1 MNELISFLNK
11 WFEGKIKSLQLK
23 KTVAGK
29 VISVSD
35 DMTEATVELPNTGLV
50 KLLNKSGE
58 ELSESDSVW
67 VEYSTKPS
75 SGVIA
80 MRNGKAKP
88 LGGDGGSKYI
98 YVGNAVALTHKQ
110 AEEYYFADKLLE
122 KVYVNNNNVI
132 IYDFPGDHIII
143 DGKPAVW
150 LGSYT
155 GDAGLERYKSIAKPS
170 DVMTECSFALAGKS
184 GKYFCRPSSFGYGST
199 SGAFSCRCQPYY
211 TKKDG
216 STQSISYSYV
226 DISSPP
232 ALMGIV
238 VCIRSINAPSTN
250 YPYGYATGT
259 LGIAVFD
266 SAGALLGANFID
278 SGAGQ
283 RISNF
288 PFASQAEYDAA
299 AGIVARLDVQP
310 SEASEAIAEVLED
323 STNE

>member
-29 VISVSD
+29 VISVSG

-58 ELSESDSVW
+58 ELSEGDSVW
-67 VEYSTKPS
+67 VEYRTKPS

-150 LGSYT
+150 LDSYIN
-155 GDAGLERYKSIAKPS
+155 DEGLERYKSIAKPS
-170 DVMTECSFALAGKS
+170 DAMTECSFALAGKS
-184 GKYFCRPSSFGYGST
+184 GKYFCRPSSFGYST
-199 SGAFSCRCQPYY
+199 PSSGFGCRCQAYY
-211 TKKDG
+211 ATDS
-216 STQSISYSYV
+216 STQSISYSFV
-226 DISSPP
+226 DVSTPP

-238 VCIRSINAPSTN
+238 VCIRSINAPSTT

-259 LGIAVFD
+259 LGVAVFD
-266 SAGALLGANFID
+266 SAGAILDARFVSSAKDHKIN
-278 SGAGQ
+278 
-283 RISNF
+283 NF

-299 AGIVARLDVQP
+299 VGIVARLDVQP
-310 SEASEAIAEVLED
+310 SEASEAIAEVLGG
-323 STNE
+323 

>member
-11 WFEGKIKSLQLK
+11 WFEGKIKNLQLK

-29 VISVSD
+29 VISVSG
-35 DMTEATVELPNTGLV
+35 DMAEATVELPNTGLV

-58 ELSESDSVW
+58 ELSEGDSVW
-67 VEYSTKPS
+67 VEYRTKPS

-110 AEEYYFADKLLE
+110 AEEYYFADQLLG

-132 IYDFPGDHIII
+132 IYDFPGGHIII

-155 GDAGLERYKSIAKPS
+155 GDAGLERYKTIAKPS

-184 GKYFCRPSSFGYGST
+184 GNYFCRPSSFGYST
-199 SGAFSCRCQPYY
+199 PSSGFGCRCQAYY

-216 STQSISYSYV
+216 STKQAGGIV
-226 DISSPP
+226 DVSTPP

-238 VCIRSINAPSTN
+238 VCIRSINAPSTT

-266 SAGALLGANFID
+266 SAGALLGAKFVSSSDNQ
-278 SGAGQ
+278 S
-283 RISNF
+283 ISNF
-288 PFASQAEYDAA
+288 PFASQAEYEAA
-299 AGIVARLDVQP
+299 VGIVARLDVQP

-323 STNE
+323 SNNE

>member
-29 VISVSD
+29 VISVSG
-35 DMTEATVELPNTGLV
+35 DMAEATVELPNTGLV

-58 ELSESDSVW
+58 ELSEGDSVW
-67 VEYSTKPS
+67 VEYRTKPS

-80 MRNGKAKP
+80 MRNGKVKP

-143 DGKPAVW
+143 DGKPAVL
-150 LGSYT
+150 LGSSAT
-155 GDAGLERYKSIAKPS
+155 GDTELERYKSIAKPS

-184 GKYFCRPSSFGYGST
+184 GKYFCRPSEFGYGST
-199 SGAFSCRCQPYY
+199 SGAFYCRCQPYY
-211 TKKDG
+211 ATGSSTK
-216 STQSISYSYV
+216 SISVSFV
-226 DISSPP
+226 DVSTPP

-238 VCIRSINAPSTN
+238 VCIRSINAPSTS
-250 YPYGYATGT
+250 YPYGYASGT

-266 SAGALLGANFID
+266 SAGALLGAKFVSSSDNQ
-278 SGAGQ
+278 S
-283 RISNF
+283 ISYF
-288 PFASQAEYDAA
+288 PFASQAEYEAA
-299 AGIVARLDVQP
+299 VGIVARLDVQP

-323 STNE
+323 SNNE

>member
-29 VISVSD
+29 VISVLD

-58 ELSESDSVW
+58 ELSEGDSVW
-67 VEYSTKPS
+67 VEYRTKPS

-143 DGKPAVW
+143 DGKPAVL
-150 LGSYT
+150 LGSSAT
-155 GDAGLERYKSIAKPS
+155 GDTELERYKSIAKPS

-184 GKYFCRPSSFGYGST
+184 GKYFCRPSEFGYGST
-199 SGAFSCRCQPYY
+199 SGAFYCRCQPYY

-216 STQSISYSYV
+216 STDSISAYV
-226 DISSPP
+226 DIKSPP

-238 VCIRSINAPSTN
+238 VCIRTIYAPSTI
-250 YPYGYATGT
+250 YPYGYASGT

-266 SAGALLGANFID
+266 SAGALLGAKFVS
-278 SGAGQ
+278 SGDQ
-283 RISNF
+283 SISYF

-299 AGIVARLDVQP
+299 VGIVARLDVQP
-310 SEASEAIAEVLED
+310 SEANEAIAEVLED
-323 STNE
+323 SNNE

>member
-35 DMTEATVELPNTGLV
+35 DMAEAIVELPNTGLV

-67 VEYSTKPS
+67 VEYRTKPS

-88 LGGDGGSKYI
+88 LGGGGGSKYI

-122 KVYVNNNNVI
+122 KVYANNNNVI

-170 DVMTECSFALAGKS
+170 DVMTECSFALAGMS
-184 GKYFCRPSSFGYGST
+184 GNYYCRPSSFGYGNAS
-199 SGAFSCRCQPYY
+199 SGFSCRCQPYY
-211 TKKDG
+211 ATDS
-216 STQSISYSYV
+216 STASISASLV
-226 DISSPP
+226 DVSTPP

-238 VCIRSINAPSTN
+238 VCIRSIYAPTTK
-250 YPYGYATGT
+250 YPYGYAVGT
-259 LGIAVFD
+259 LGVAVFD
-266 SAGALLGANFID
+266 SAGAILGARFV
-278 SGAGQ
+278 SSSASQ
-283 RISNF
+283 SISNF

-299 AGIVARLDVQP
+299 VGIVARLDVQP
-310 SEASEAIAEVLED
+310 SEASEAIAEVLEN
-323 STNE
+323 SNNE